1 MTITQPDDTPP
12 WTLKAPAKLNLCLYL
27 GPLREDGLHE
37 LTSIFEPLDLYD
49 VLTVTESDRDRV
61 KAPFIP
67 GENILSKTLRLLRS
81 EGWEEGPFQVEIE
94 KRIPTAAGLGGGSA
108 DAAAILRLAVD
119 AVEDVTGVA
128 LMLGADVPSQLNPKP
143 LLVEGVG
150 QKLTSLPRPAE
161 HWIVLLP
168 FAEGLSTRLVFE
180 EADRL
185 GLGRTQGEIDEIS
198 GRLWAVATNAVS
210 PLAYPALLVNDLE
223 PAALYLKPEIGTA
236 KERMEAA
243 GAGFTGMTGT
253 GPTVFGIFP
262 DREAADAAA
271 AELGPEAI
279 ICAGGGPEPDSG
291 HESAG
296 DGMEPD
302 APPESSPEGST

>member
-1 MTITQPDDTPP
+1 MTITQPENTPP

-37 LTSIFEPLDLYD
+37 LTSIFEPLDLCD
-49 VLTVTESDRDRV
+49 ILTVTESDRDRV
-61 KAPFIP
+61 KAPFVP
-67 GENILSKTLRLLRS
+67 GENIVAKTLRLLRS
-81 EGWEEGPFQVEIE
+81 EGWEEGPFRVEIE
-94 KRIPTAAGLGGGSA
+94 KRIPVAAGLGGGSA
-108 DAAAILRLAVD
+108 DAAAILRLAVE
-119 AVEDVTGVA
+119 AVEDLTGIA

-150 QKLTSLPRPAE
+150 QKLTTLPRPAE
-161 HWIVLLP
+161 HWVVLLP
-168 FAEGLSTRLVFE
+168 FSEGLPTRIVFE

-185 GLGRTQGEIDEIS
+185 GLGRTQEEIDEIS

-223 PAALYLKPEIGTA
+223 PAALSLKPEIGAA
-236 KERMEAA
+236 KERMDAA

-262 DREAADAAA
+262 DRQAAAAAA

-279 ICAGGGPEPDSG
+279 VCAGGGPRSEEPG
-291 HESAG
+291 ATTG
-296 DGMEPD
+296 VGG
-302 APPESSPEGST
+302 A